1 MESIPP
7 FIPPP
12 AMVDDRGKQVVI
24 RPPEVGSA
32 HDTAVIGWI
41 ITFLFSIPWLIITFI
56 IGGVGF
62 FASPACVYVGYCV
75 TLPLS
80 TTVPVLQAFIVFLE
94 AFLANSWAMY
104 VGVGGGGLLIALLI
118 LAWIYSETVRAI
130 NKGRYEKARNA
141 TLFWGVLFTL
151 PVFTIPFSPTLL
163 YGLVIALVP
172 AFFFL
177 LTYGRLGEVIAKYGP
192 VAVMGEAVP
201 GSSGPAVP
209 GPLAVPAGIIQGPVP
224 GMMPGMPG
232 MPMPGV
238 GGPPPGMMPGMPG
251 MPMPGA
257 GGPPVQP
264 SAPEVPRH
272 PLCPTC
278 GRELYYSGNH
288 RRWYCMTCDNPG
300 HR

>member
-1 MESIPP
+1 
-7 FIPPP
+7 
-12 AMVDDRGKQVVI
+12 
-24 RPPEVGSA
+24 
-32 HDTAVIGWI
+32 
-41 ITFLFSIPWLIITFI
+41 
-56 IGGVGF
+56 
-62 FASPACVYVGYCV
+62 
-75 TLPLS
+75 
-80 TTVPVLQAFIVFLE
+80 
-94 AFLANSWAMY
+94 
-104 VGVGGGGLLIALLI
+104 LI

-232 MPMPGV
+232 MPGMPMPGV

-251 MPMPGA
+251 MPGMPMPGV
-257 GGPPVQP
+257 GGPP
-264 SAPEVPRH
+264 
-272 PLCPTC
+272 
-278 GRELYYSGNH
+278 
-288 RRWYCMTCDNPG
+288 
-300 HR
+300 

>member
-1 MESIPP
+1 M
-7 FIPPP
+7 
-12 AMVDDRGKQVVI
+12 GNGVVI

-32 HDTAVIGWI
+32 HDTAIIGWI

-62 FASPACVYVGYCV
+62 FASPACVYLGYCV

-80 TTVPVLQAFIVFLE
+80 TTVPVLQGFIVFLE

-104 VGVGGGGLLIALLI
+104 FAVGGGGLLIALLI
-118 LAWIYSETVRAI
+118 LAWIYSGTVRAI

-163 YGLVIALVP
+163 FGLVIALVP

-192 VAVMGEAVP
+192 VAVMGEAIP
-201 GSSGPAVP
+201 GSA
-209 GPLAVPAGIIQGPVP
+209 GPLAVPIIPGPEMMPGPGP
-224 GMMPGMPG
+224 GMMPG
-232 MPMPGV
+232 MPGV
-238 GGPPPGMMPGMPG
+238 GGPPPGIMPGMPL
-251 MPMPGA
+251 PGA
-257 GGPPVQP
+257 G
-264 SAPEVPRH
+264 
-272 PLCPTC
+272 
-278 GRELYYSGNH
+278 
-288 RRWYCMTCDNPG
+288 
-300 HR
+300 

>member
-12 AMVDDRGKQVVI
+12 AMVEDKGKQVVI
-24 RPPEVGSA
+24 RPPEVASA
-32 HDTAVIGWI
+32 HDTAIIGWI

-56 IGGVGF
+56 IAGVGF
-62 FASPACVYVGYCV
+62 FSSPACVYVGYCV

-80 TTVPVLQAFIVFLE
+80 TSVPVLQGFIVFLE

-104 VGVGGGGLLIALLI
+104 VAVGGGGLLIALLI
-118 LAWIYSETVRAI
+118 LAWIYAGTVRAI

-141 TLFWGVLFTL
+141 TLFWGALFTL
-151 PVFTIPFSPTLL
+151 PVFTIPFSPQLL

-192 VAVMGEAVP
+192 VAVMGESVP
-201 GSSGPAVP
+201 AAAGPVVP
-209 GPLAVPAGIIQGPVP
+209 GPLAVPAGVIAAPVS
-224 GMMPGMPG
+224 G
-232 MPMPGV
+232 MPMPGAV
-238 GGPPPGMMPGMPG
+238 VPAPPGMMPGMPMPG
-251 MPMPGA
+251 MPMPGTV
-257 GGPPVQP
+257 PPAQP

-300 HR
+300 RR

>member
-1 MESIPP
+1 
-7 FIPPP
+7 
-12 AMVDDRGKQVVI
+12 MVEDKGKQVVI
-24 RPPEVGSA
+24 RPPEVASA
-32 HDTAVIGWI
+32 HDTAIIGWI
-41 ITFLFSIPWLIITFI
+41 ITFLFSIPWLVITLMI
-56 IGGVGF
+56 AGVGF

-80 TTVPVLQAFIVFLE
+80 TSVPVLQGFIVFLE

-104 VGVGGGGLLIALLI
+104 VAVGGGGLLIALLF
-118 LAWIYSETVRAI
+118 LAWIYAGTVRAI

-141 TLFWGVLFTL
+141 TLFWGALFTL
-151 PVFTIPFSPTLL
+151 PVFTIPFSPELL

-192 VAVMGEAVP
+192 VAVMGESVP
-201 GSSGPAVP
+201 SAAGPPIP
-209 GPLAVPAGIIQGPVP
+209 GPLAIPAGVIATPV
-224 GMMPGMPG
+224 PG

-238 GGPPPGMMPGMPG
+238 AVPPGMMPGMP
-251 MPMPGA
+251 MPGMQMP
-257 GGPPVQP
+257 GTVPPAQP

-300 HR
+300 RR

>member
-1 MESIPP
+1 MEPAPP

-12 AMVDDRGKQVVI
+12 AMVEDKGKQVVI

-41 ITFLFSIPWLIITFI
+41 LVFLFSLPWLIITTI
-56 IGGVGF
+56 IGGIGL
-62 FASPACVYVGYCV
+62 FASPVCFYLGYCV

-80 TTVPVLQAFIVFLE
+80 TTVPVFQAFIVFLE

-104 VGVGGGGLLIALLI
+104 LGVGGGGLIVTLLI
-118 LAWIYSETVRAI
+118 LAWIYSGTVRSI
-130 NKGRYEKARNA
+130 NKGRYEKARNS

-172 AFFFL
+172 AFFYL

-201 GSSGPAVP
+201 GAGGPGIP
-209 GPLAVPAGIIQGPVP
+209 GPLAVPAGVVPGVP
-224 GMMPGMPG
+224 GMMPPGVPMAGPMPGSMPGPMPGMSGMPG
-232 MPMPGV
+232 F
-238 GGPPPGMMPGMPG
+238 GGPPL
-251 MPMPGA
+251 
-257 GGPPVQP
+257 QP

-278 GRELYYSGNH
+278 GKELYYSGNH

-300 HR
+300 RR